1 MEPSVPNT
9 SEVQSSFV
17 ATLVDEWIRLGLREV
32 VICPGSRSTPL
43 ALGFSRRSEVRR
55 HVRLDERGAAFFA
68 LGRALESGWPVAVV
82 VTSGTAAAE
91 LHAAVAE
98 ADQAEVPL
106 LILTADR
113 PPELHG
119 VGAPQTMPQVALY
132 GPAVRRHE
140 NPGVA
145 RAEASSSWRP
155 LAARVW
161 RAARG
166 GGPGAP
172 GPVHVNLAFVEPLV
186 VESAASVPGRAGD
199 APWTETAAATRATS
213 DDARVA
219 GRVLAVVGRGVEAEW
234 IVDARARG
242 WAVIG
247 DATAQGTTPYF
258 DALLRG
264 DDVVNT
270 LRPDVVVRLGG
281 APASKWLGV
290 RLREWDVPVIGWA
303 GAGTVSDPD
312 GLLAALHPG
321 WPDLT
326 TERANGDYA
335 TQWSRLTLRVD
346 EWVRANDGGALVE
359 PIVARAVVDAASRH
373 RAPLV
378 LGSSMPVRD
387 VEWWASP
394 RRSPTYSNRGV
405 NGIDGVVSTF
415 CGVASA
421 GAGLGLVGDLTALH
435 DVGSL
440 VDGLSGSATGVLVV
454 ADNGGGGIF
463 SFLSQAERL
472 DATRFEELFGTP
484 RPVDLVAV
492 AAAFGH
498 GATRVRSRTELD
510 AALDGA
516 LAGPGLHVVVADV
529 PSREENVRVHDRWV
543 DAALGAARD
552 A

>member
-43 ALGFSRRSEVRR
+43 ALGFSVRSEVRR

-68 LGRALESGWPVAVV
+68 LGRALESGRPVAVV

-98 ADQAEVPL
+98 ADQADVPL
-106 LILTADR
+106 LVLTADR

-119 VGAPQTMPQVALY
+119 VGAPQTMPQVDLY

-155 LAARVW
+155 LASRAW

-166 GGPGAP
+166 SGTGAP

-186 VESAASVPGRAGD
+186 VESGTAVPGRPGD
-199 APWTETAAATRATS
+199 RPWTEVGVASRAVS
-213 DDARVA
+213 DDTRVA
-219 GRVLAVVGRGVEAEW
+219 GRVLAVVGRGVGPEW
-234 IVDARARG
+234 IDDARARG

-247 DATAQGTTPYF
+247 DATAQGTLPYF

-264 DDVVNT
+264 DDVVGT

-290 RLREWDVPVIGWA
+290 RLREWSVPVVGWT
-303 GAGTVSDPD
+303 GAGVVSDPD

-321 WPDLT
+321 WPDLA
-326 TERANGDYA
+326 TERVNPDYA
-335 TQWSRLTLRVD
+335 GLWSRHSRRVD
-346 EWVRANDGGALVE
+346 EWVRAHDDGDLVE
-359 PIVARAVVDAASRH
+359 PIVARAVVDVAARH
-373 RAPLV
+373 QAPLV

-394 RRSPTYSNRGV
+394 RRSRTYSNRGV

-421 GAGLGLVGDLTALH
+421 GTGLGLVGDLTALH
-435 DVGSL
+435 DVGAL

-472 DATRFEELFGTP
+472 DGARFEELFGTP
-484 RPVDLVAV
+484 RAIDLVAV
-492 AAAFGH
+492 ASAFGH
-498 GATRVRSRTELD
+498 RGARVRTRGELD
-510 AALDGA
+510 AALDAA
-516 LAGPGLHVVVADV
+516 LATPGLHVVVADV
-529 PSREENVRVHDRWV
+529 PTREENVRVHDRWV
-543 DAALGAARD
+543 DAALRAARD